1 MTETSTSKADSDTL
15 SDVEAGKQENEAAG
29 AREAVCPLCHGAGF
43 LHPVSANGTVDY
55 SRVVACRCRQPVLE
69 QERRGWLQ
77 RYSNLGYL
85 AHHTFESARK
95 GGRGSNA
102 EGYAAAYE
110 ASKAFA
116 SKPEG
121 WLVLVGPLGCGKTRL
136 ACAIANERIAN
147 NQFVFYVSTPDL
159 LDHLRGTYSPGS
171 EIKYDDLFE
180 QVRNAT
186 LLILDDVE
194 LEGSTPWAR
203 EKLEQ
208 ILNHRFN
215 LKLPTVLVTDISP
228 DDMDERLGARLSD
241 NELSRVLVLGKP
253 RGNGIDVPELPEGLR
268 AHKFDNFDYLRV
280 ELPEEERQNLEV
292 AYTLAQEFAA
302 QPEGW
307 IVFQGRNGCG
317 KTHLAAAI
325 ANYRIAHG
333 EPALFLVVSDL
344 LDYLRSA
351 FGPESRVSYAKSFEE
366 IKKSPL
372 LILDDYGEQGSTP
385 WARSKLFQLMNYR
398 YNARL
403 PMVLTTSLALDDI
416 EPRVI
421 ARLADPRIG
430 TVFNIMAPHYNLD
443 VYERRNERP
452 S

>member
-1 MTETSTSKADSDTL
+1 MTEISTSKADSDTL
-15 SDVEAGKQENEAAG
+15 SDAERDATAEAA
-29 AREAVCPLCHGAGF
+29 CPYCHGAGF
-43 LHPVSANGTVDY
+43 LHPVSANGAVDF
-55 SRVVACRCRQPVLE
+55 SRVVPCSCRRPILE
-69 QERRGWLQ
+69 KERRGWLQ

-95 GGRGSNA
+95 GGRGSNS
-102 EGYAAAYE
+102 ESYAIAYE
-110 ASKAFA
+110 AAKVFA
-116 SKPEG
+116 ATPEG

-136 ACAIANERIAN
+136 ACAIANDLIARG
-147 NQFVFYVSTPDL
+147 QFVFYVSTPDL

-171 EIKYDDLFE
+171 EIRYDDLFE
-180 QVRNAT
+180 QVRNSS

-228 DDMDERLGARLSD
+228 DDMDDRLGSRLSD
-241 NELSRVLVLGKP
+241 NELSRVLVIGKP

-268 AHKFDNFDYLRV
+268 EHTFDNFDYLRV
-280 ELPEEERQNLEV
+280 ELPEEERQNLEM
-292 AYTLAQEFAA
+292 AYTLAKEFAA
-302 QPEGW
+302 QPDGW
-307 IVFQGRNGCG
+307 VVFQGLNGCG

-325 ANYRIAHG
+325 ANHRIALG
-333 EPALFLVVSDL
+333 EPVLFLVVSDL
-344 LDYLRSA
+344 LDFLRSA
-351 FGPESRVSYAKSFEE
+351 FGPESRVSYSKSFEE

-403 PMVLTTSLALDDI
+403 PLVVTTSLALDDI

-421 ARLADPRIG
+421 SRLADPRIG

-443 VYERRNERP
+443 VFERRNERP